1 MTPADIFALLKEAR
15 DAEMNDEETELAHA
29 QQDDMLHS
37 SDAVADEFIGRAD
50 FQRLF
55 KSFDLPLTDTQVRGA
70 RRLARLASLARPSH
84 LALLLAP
91 TPPLFDAPPSARCPI
106 APLAARSPPS
116 LLQLERLFAM
126 TDLDGNGRV
135 RLKEFEGAWELLT
148 KEIIAESLSAFG
160 LSRTQVSLT
169 DQLVDLTPHIY
180 MLQLRVNGSISLRQV
195 VLTVISFVL
204 LLLILFAFM
213 ILSLSGWVG
222 ETAFSALAQS
232 GLVCTVAKGITAL
245 RKRSKAE
252 QGGAELERAIDFVV
266 GEQSAAAED
275 E

>member
-106 APLAARSPPS
+106 GPLAARSPPS

-135 RLKEFEGAWELLT
+135 RLTEFEGAWDLLT
-148 KEIIAESLSAFG
+148 KEARALLGNHELLPPSPAFA
-160 LSRTQVSLT
+160 
-169 DQLVDLTPHIY
+169 H
-180 MLQLRVNGSISLRQV
+180 
-195 VLTVISFVL
+195 
-204 LLLILFAFM
+204 
-213 ILSLSGWVG
+213 
-222 ETAFSALAQS
+222 AFS
-232 GLVCTVAKGITAL
+232 
-245 RKRSKAE
+245 
-252 QGGAELERAIDFVV
+252 
-266 GEQSAAAED
+266 
-275 E
+275 